1 MEAHFTFFKR
11 CVLCWTFPTKP
22 GLPSRIHTQSSK
34 HGSCPIRKGKMLGRM
49 LGIMFHRKKKTIFGT
64 EIFSLLKS
72 LHRKYRFGKFLGLAR
87 GRAMNGS
94 KVLGKPTVKYL
105 DHTFSLTWKLT
116 SPCCEK
122 ICVLCWTFPTKPG
135 LPARIHTQSSKHG
148 SCPIRKGKMLGRM
161 LGIML
166 HRKRKQFLERIFFFI
181 KVSS

>member
-1 MEAHFTFFKR
+1 MNGSKVLGKPTVKYLAHTFSPTWKLTSPFIEKK
-11 CVLCWTFPTKP
+11 CILCWTFPTKP
-22 GLPSRIHTQSSK
+22 GLPARIHTQSSK
-34 HGSCPIRKGKMLGRM
+34 HGSCPILRKGKMLGRM

-116 SPCCEK
+116 SHFLKRYACC
-122 ICVLCWTFPTKPG
+122 V
-135 LPARIHTQSSKHG
+135 
-148 SCPIRKGKMLGRM
+148 GRSPQNQVYPPEFTPSLANM
-161 LGIML
+161 
-166 HRKRKQFLERIFFFI
+166 EAA
-181 KVSS
+181 